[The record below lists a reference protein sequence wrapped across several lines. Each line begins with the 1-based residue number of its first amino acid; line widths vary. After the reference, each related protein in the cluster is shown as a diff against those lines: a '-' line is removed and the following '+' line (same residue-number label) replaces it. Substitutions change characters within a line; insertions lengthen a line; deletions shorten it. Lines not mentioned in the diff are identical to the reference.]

1 MDNLTR
7 FLIDSNKMF
16 LIRPTMKRLI
26 LTALFAISTF
36 SLSAIDKQY
45 VYTQISQQEG
55 LTATVNCIYKEKDGA
70 VWIGTPNGLYS
81 FNGYSLN
88 HYGSQIFESRR
99 VFQISMDKNGDL
111 WVLTDKHVLRR
122 DAISET
128 FSKVSSTEDIYYCM
142 TPDNEGF
149 WIGGLNNL
157 YRYSYSTDTL
167 AVHSEIPTSFDCR
180 TINLIDQNT
189 LLCCSHSGK
198 MLIDL
203 NHRRI
208 YEAPF
213 GDTKEVSATLVDN
226 KGRIWFAIYNKG
238 LEVFDA
244 NGTKLKSYTT
254 ENSSLS
260 NNIVLCLAE
269 KGSKTRRPIRFRCFP
284 ISPETRP
291 HCRHTR

>member
-1 MDNLTR
+1 
-7 FLIDSNKMF
+7 
-16 LIRPTMKRLI
+16 MKRLF
-26 LTALFAISTF
+26 LTALFAISTL
-36 SLSAIDKQY
+36 SLAAIDKQY

-55 LTATVNCIYKEKDGA
+55 LTSTVNCIYKEKDGA
-70 VWIGTPNGLYS
+70 VWIGTPSGLYS

-198 MLIDL
+198 
-203 NHRRI
+203 
-208 YEAPF
+208 
-213 GDTKEVSATLVDN
+213 
-226 KGRIWFAIYNKG
+226 
-238 LEVFDA
+238 
-244 NGTKLKSYTT
+244 
-254 ENSSLS
+254 
-260 NNIVLCLAE
+260 C
-269 KGSKTRRPIRFRCFP
+269 
-284 ISPETRP
+284 
-291 HCRHTR
+291 